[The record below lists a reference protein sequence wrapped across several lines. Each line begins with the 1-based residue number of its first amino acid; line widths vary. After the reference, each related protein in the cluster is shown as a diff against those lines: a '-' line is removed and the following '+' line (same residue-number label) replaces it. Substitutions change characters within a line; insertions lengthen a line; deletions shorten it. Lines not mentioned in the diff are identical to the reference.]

1 MSPLRIKFGRRFSP
15 LFFRRNRG
23 LRDGERGK
31 QRDAKDKKAHEFS

>member
-1 MSPLRIKFGRRFSP
+1 

-31 QRDAKDKKAHEFS
+31 QGEAKDKSAHEFS